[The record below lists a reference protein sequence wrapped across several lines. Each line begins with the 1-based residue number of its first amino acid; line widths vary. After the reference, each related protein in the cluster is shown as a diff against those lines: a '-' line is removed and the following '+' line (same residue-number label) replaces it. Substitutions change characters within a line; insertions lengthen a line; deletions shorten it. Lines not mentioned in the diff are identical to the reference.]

1 MFVAAPDDTRWVGM
15 WWGGFLVCGI
25 LLVFVAVPFFAF
37 PKTLLREKEKIR
49 LMEKS
54 KPDGDLKKSKPQSE
68 SESKTYGKDVKGRSG
83 VLWQF
88 VFDLFSPSLAVSLG
102 LSFSDIPVSMW
113 RLVSNPVYVITC
125 LGACME
131 LIIVS
136 GFVVFLP
143 KYLETQFSLGK
154 SQASVF
160 TGQ

>member
-1 MFVAAPDDTRWVGM
+1 MRWLSCLYYLNKGIVIFK
-15 WWGGFLVCGI
+15 FL
-25 LLVFVAVPFFAF
+25 
-37 PKTLLREKEKIR
+37 
-49 LMEKS
+49 
-54 KPDGDLKKSKPQSE
+54 
-68 SESKTYGKDVKGRSG
+68 
-83 VLWQF
+83 
-88 VFDLFSPSLAVSLG
+88 
-102 LSFSDIPVSMW
+102 FSDIPVSMW

-160 TGQ
+160 TGKN